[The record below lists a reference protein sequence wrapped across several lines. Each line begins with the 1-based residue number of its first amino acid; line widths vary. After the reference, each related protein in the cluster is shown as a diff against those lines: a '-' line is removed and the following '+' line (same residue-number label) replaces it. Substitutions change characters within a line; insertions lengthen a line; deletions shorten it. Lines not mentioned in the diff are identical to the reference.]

1 MTERKQFDEN
11 SEVISEKIKAIRKS
25 LNKIEHTNLSSNS
38 KRKRKRN
45 SLLEVKTKIHDMLWS
60 TVYHR
65 NHRYDVRAADREAIQ
80 VEQQFIKSYFKTT
93 ATPTNPTT
101 TTTIHPY
108 NFNKATKVCDMSN
121 KAIGENNDLQRSHV
135 QHHLVLASKI
145 ARWAEPVI
153 ETGTS
158 RTQSENHTTRPLS
171 HGKQYQIRFEV
182 LNIPV
187 TDIQYNISLSD
198 SYQQNTSVG
207 IPVLLNTESK
217 NLQLQ
222 ETIFTGIPAGIYF
235 RISQKGVDYI
245 TSLTAE
251 ALPQLLEKSEMPTI
265 ENPQIKIS
273 HLTIDKFSNPTIKAK
288 FVANIGIEA
297 YVFLPHVMLNAF
309 YDASTF
315 FSTYKGKLKAD
326 VQNLSV
332 TIEVHISRNESEKL
346 NIIETPVCNITSDLV
361 RIVFA
366 GDMSTY
372 LNLLRSVIEQAVTDV
387 LGNELCQLAIKI
399 GQFFEQQKQQILMT
413 TPIPQSTS
421 PTPTPTH
428 LLYFGESRQLMDMKS
443 IQSAENENAFY
454 ETSNEKMENDEDLA
468 AKFAADLCADDR
480 LDDMNVLKY
489 SGDMIYLRNKRNL
502 YFGTT
507 PESERFNPLLKDG
520 LWAPDLTLMY
530 SPKFSNEDVIFGLD
544 AGIIFFGQ
552 RAKNVARPNMLNISA
567 FGDKMFGVIIS
578 EYVPNTFF
586 AHIYDKDMG
595 VLREKF
601 RTHNLPKFIKP
612 IAKLLCARCELQFIA
627 NLTRRPHLIISEQG
641 VKIDIQI
648 DLLILFVG
656 KSRRHNI
663 VDANAELDVT
673 VDLIGHSISNNYLF
687 ESKHPSDKFQFL
699 FKSFSLILN
708 CYFKLILA
716 ITYFYMGIGGIF
728 ANTIRKAL
736 NSVVPKKLWP
746 KIKKRLRF
754 AFNQRGIK
762 LPVMCGVELERPSLS
777 YIDHAIVIDT
787 DFSYDLPR
795 FIRKF
800 KVHINAEIARA
811 RKKEQ
816 LESEEDY

>member
-1 MTERKQFDEN
+1 MNYKYYFLLII
-11 SEVISEKIKAIRKS
+11 VIEIG
-25 LNKIEHTNLSSNS
+25 
-38 KRKRKRN
+38 
-45 SLLEVKTKIHDMLWS
+45 
-60 TVYHR
+60 
-65 NHRYDVRAADREAIQ
+65 EAIKL
-80 VEQQFIKSYFKTT
+80 E
-93 ATPTNPTT
+93 
-101 TTTIHPY
+101 
-108 NFNKATKVCDMSN
+108 
-121 KAIGENNDLQRSHV
+121 
-135 QHHLVLASKI
+135 
-145 ARWAEPVI
+145 
-153 ETGTS
+153 
-158 RTQSENHTTRPLS
+158 LS
-171 HGKQYQIRFEV
+171 TD
-182 LNIPV
+182 IPII
-187 TDIQYNISLSD
+187 DIQYNISLSD

-346 NIIETPVCNITSDLV
+346 NIIETPVCNVTSDLV

-468 AKFAADLCADDR
+468 AKFAVDLCADDR

-627 NLTRRPHLIISEQG
+627 NQTRRPHLVISEQG

-673 VDLIGHSISNNYLF
+673 VRPYLRHSRLYGDVALTGVDIKIKGVCS
-687 ESKHPSDKFQFL
+687 FL
-699 FKSFSLILN
+699 FFFSQKN
-708 CYFKLILA
+708 
-716 ITYFYMGIGGIF
+716 
-728 ANTIRKAL
+728 
-736 NSVVPKKLWP
+736 
-746 KIKKRLRF
+746 
-754 AFNQRGIK
+754 
-762 LPVMCGVELERPSLS
+762 
-777 YIDHAIVIDT
+777 
-787 DFSYDLPR
+787 
-795 FIRKF
+795 
-800 KVHINAEIARA
+800 
-811 RKKEQ
+811 
-816 LESEEDY
+816 

>member
-1 MTERKQFDEN
+1 MNNTMMNYKDYYLLIIVY
-11 SEVISEKIKAIRKS
+11 SSHI
-25 LNKIEHTNLSSNS
+25 IE
-38 KRKRKRN
+38 
-45 SLLEVKTKIHDMLWS
+45 
-60 TVYHR
+60 
-65 NHRYDVRAADREAIQ
+65 
-80 VEQQFIKSYFKTT
+80 
-93 ATPTNPTT
+93 
-101 TTTIHPY
+101 
-108 NFNKATKVCDMSN
+108 
-121 KAIGENNDLQRSHV
+121 IGETIDL
-135 QHHLVLASKI
+135 
-145 ARWAEPVI
+145 E
-153 ETGTS
+153 
-158 RTQSENHTTRPLS
+158 LS
-171 HGKQYQIRFEV
+171 TD
-182 LNIPV
+182 IPA

-198 SYQQNTSVG
+198 SYEQNTSLG
-207 IPVLLNTESK
+207 IPVLLETKSK

-222 ETIFTGIPAGIYF
+222 ETVFTGIPAGMYF

-245 TSLTAE
+245 TSLIAE

-273 HLTIDKFSNPTIKAK
+273 HLTIEKFSNPTIKAK

-332 TIEVHISRNESEKL
+332 AIEVHISRNEIEKL
-346 NIIETPVCNITSDLV
+346 NIIETPVCNVTSDLV
-361 RIVFA
+361 RI
-366 GDMSTY
+366 
-372 LNLLRSVIEQAVTDV
+372 QAVTDV

-413 TPIPQSTS
+413 TPIPPSTS
-421 PTPTPTH
+421 PTSTPTH
-428 LLYFGESRQLMDMKS
+428 LLYFGESPRQQMDMTS

-480 LDDMNVLKY
+480 MDDMNVMKY
-489 SGDMIYLRNKRNL
+489 SGDMTYLRSKRNL

-520 LWAPDLTLMY
+520 LWAPDLTLLY

-627 NLTRRPHLIISEQG
+627 NLTRRPYLVISEQG
-641 VKIDIQI
+641 VKIDIQV

-656 KSRRHNI
+656 KTRRYNI

-673 VDLIGHSISNNYLF
+673 VRPYLRR
-687 ESKHPSDKFQFL
+687 SRLYGDVAL
-699 FKSFSLILN
+699 
-708 CYFKLILA
+708 
-716 ITYFYMGIGGIF
+716 TV
-728 ANTIRKAL
+728 RKAL
-736 NSVVPKKLWP
+736 NTVVPKKLWP

-787 DFSYDLPR
+787 DFSFDLPR

-816 LESEEDY
+816 LESDEDY